1 MNEIQV
7 YEKEVAIRK
16 INIKQ
21 NKLPE
26 KILNNNLKKMGRSKK
41 VYLKSA

>member
-26 KILNNNLKKMGRSKK
+26 KILNNNLKKWVDQRKFI
-41 VYLKSA
+41 

>member
-1 MNEIQV
+1 MNETQV
-7 YEKEVAIRK
+7 HAQEVAIRK

-26 KILNNNLKKMGRSKK
+26 KILNNNLKKWVDQRKFI
-41 VYLKSA
+41 

>member
-1 MNEIQV
+1 MNETQV

-26 KILNNNLKKMGRSKK
+26 KILNNNLKKWVDQRKFI
-41 VYLKSA
+41 